1 MSVSVCAC
9 VCNCFC
15 VLYASLVF
23 LCMCV
28 YCSYQVV
35 STQIEVSSKYT
46 GKDAILAYQMVES
59 SQLMMVS

>member
-1 MSVSVCAC
+1 MYVCVYIC
-9 VCNCFC
+9 VYNCFC

-28 YCSYQVV
+28 YCSCQVV